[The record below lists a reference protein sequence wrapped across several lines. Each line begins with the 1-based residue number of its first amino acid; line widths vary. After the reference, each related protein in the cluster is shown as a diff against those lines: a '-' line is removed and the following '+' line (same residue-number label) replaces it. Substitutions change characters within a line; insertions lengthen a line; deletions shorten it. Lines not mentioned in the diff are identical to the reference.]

1 MPYFVEAYSP
11 FNPVGQQ
18 LQHLGEYEEQPQAIA
33 VAKRLIDD
41 FLQQEC
47 KPGMDAAALFGHYQ
61 MFGQVPCVLRSDG
74 KTIGNTGFSALD
86 YAKTRSAELCT
97 AG

>member
-11 FNPVGQQ
+11 FNSLGAQ
-18 LQHLGEYEEQPQAIA
+18 LQHIGEYETQPDAITA
-33 VAKRLIDD
+33 AKCLIDE
-41 FLQQEC
+41 FLLQEI
-47 KPGMDAAALFGHYQ
+47 KPGMNGDTLFAQYQ
-61 MFGQVPCVLRSDG
+61 SFGQVPCILRSDG

-97 AG
+97 GL